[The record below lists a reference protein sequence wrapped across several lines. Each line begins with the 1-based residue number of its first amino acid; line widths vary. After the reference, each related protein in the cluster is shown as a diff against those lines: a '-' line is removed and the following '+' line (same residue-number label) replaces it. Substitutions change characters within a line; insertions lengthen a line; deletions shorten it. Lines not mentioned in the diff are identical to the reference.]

1 MKYKVKIFFNG
12 LVVNLI
18 YDSEQEVNTIVA
30 KAKNRGFWCDDG
42 TLFVLPKAIT
52 DIKVEPY
59 EDPDLHQG

>member
-18 YDSEQEVNTIVA
+18 YDSEQEVNIAVA
-30 KAKNRGFWCDDG
+30 KAKNRGFWCDDS

-59 EDPDLHQG
+59 EDPDLHF